1 MTSKRKQLNITIEYT
16 DPHEAE
22 IVLHRVSYAI
32 KARSI
37 ASDRSVTNELTY
49 EWSIGYLD
57 VSDFREELING
68 KWCIVLPSKMN
79 KL

>member
-1 MTSKRKQLNITIEYT
+1 MKAKRKQLNITIEYT

-22 IVLHRVSYAI
+22 IVMQRVVMAL
-32 KARSI
+32 KARQI
-37 ASDRSVTNELTY
+37 ASDRVVSDELTF

-79 KL
+79 KI